1 MFLQFLA
8 EQWLLIS
15 ALASCLLLLL
25 FHESRRGG
33 PSLTPHQLVALINQ
47 KQAAVIDLRDPAE
60 YRKGHI
66 VGAINLPFAK
76 LQERW
81 SELEAMR
88 ERPLVLVCKLGQSA
102 SSASKQLRAKGF
114 TEVYRLGGGLV
125 EWDGLQMPLVRD

>member
-8 EQWLLIS
+8 EQWLLVS
-15 ALASCLLLLL
+15 ALVTCLLLLL

-33 PSLTPHQLVALINQ
+33 PSLTPHEVVALINQ
-47 KQAAVIDLRDPAE
+47 KNAAIIDLRDPAE

-66 VGAINLPFAK
+66 VDAINLPVAK
-76 LQERW
+76 VQERW
-81 SELEAMR
+81 SELESLR

-102 SSASKQLRAKGF
+102 STVSKQLRAKGF

-125 EWDGLQMPLVRD
+125 EWDGLQMPLVRE